1 MQEAAPSKAE
11 KGGAARD
18 TVQLSLLSP
27 SVVQNGN
34 PVSGN
39 AGQFNYKTLRQGDE
53 LRAWWWLGPWCLEK
67 TEHVETAVF
76 PFGQEGIDAA
86 RAWLEEAFNAIPRDT
101 IEAKSAFL
109 DSEPWTPPAPEEE
122 KDEDAPPF

>member
-1 MQEAAPSKAE
+1 MIRFNYPYYPLQWYK
-11 KGGAARD
+11 
-18 TVQLSLLSP
+18 
-27 SVVQNGN
+27 NGN

-39 AGQFNYKTLRQGDE
+39 AGQFNYKTLRLGDE

>member
-1 MQEAAPSKAE
+1 MIRFNYPYYPLQWYK
-11 KGGAARD
+11 
-18 TVQLSLLSP
+18 
-27 SVVQNGN
+27 NGN

-67 TEHVETAVF
+67 TEHVKTAAF
-76 PFGQEGIDAA
+76 PFGQEGVDAA
-86 RAWLEEAFNAIPRDT
+86 RAWLEEAFNALSRDA

-109 DSEPWTPPAPEEE
+109 DSEPWTPPAPGEE

>member
-1 MQEAAPSKAE
+1 MIRFNYPYYPLQWYK
-11 KGGAARD
+11 
-18 TVQLSLLSP
+18 
-27 SVVQNGN
+27 NGN

-53 LRAWWWLGPWCLEK
+53 LRAWCWLGPWCLEK
-67 TEHVETAVF
+67 TEHVETEVF
-76 PFGQEGIDAA
+76 PFGQEGIDQA
-86 RAWLEEAFNAIPRDT
+86 RAWLEEKFNAVPRDT
-101 IEAKSAFL
+101 IQAKSAFL

>member
-1 MQEAAPSKAE
+1 MLLVWYPKCSTCQKAKKWLDDRGIE
-11 KGGAARD
+11 VETRD
-18 TVQLSLLSP
+18 IKLE
-27 SVVQNGN
+27 N
-34 PVSGN
+34 PT
-39 AGQFNYKTLRQGDE
+39 ADE

-67 TEHVETAVF
+67 TEHVETTVF

-122 KDEDAPPF
+122 KEEDAPPF

>member
-1 MQEAAPSKAE
+1 MIRFNYPYYPLQWYK
-11 KGGAARD
+11 
-18 TVQLSLLSP
+18 
-27 SVVQNGN
+27 NGN

-53 LRAWWWLGPWCLEK
+53 LRAWWWLGPWCMEK
-67 TEHVETAVF
+67 TEHVETQTF

-86 RAWLEEAFNAIPRDT
+86 RGWLEEAFNP

-109 DSEPWTPPAPEEE
+109 DSEPWTPLAPEEE